1 MKKKFIRFFITL
13 GGDTGWRFTNGE
25 EWHLMIDPLFFDPEL
40 WTMEKIKV
48 AMDLLDKETSR
59 ATLYCHDLSD
69 KGNAGGKCVKAFIES
84 NPGVFV
90 LKPKETKNFGVV
102 SRAPWGCNTVKDS
115 KRIDPPAEEDIIG
128 WELNGKTRNY

>member
-13 GGDTGWRFTNGE
+13 GGDAGWRFTNGP
-25 EWHLMIDPLFFDPEL
+25 EWHSMIDPLFFDPKL
-40 WTMEKIKV
+40 WTMEKIKA

-59 ATLYCHDLSD
+59 ATRSCFDLSD
-69 KGNAGGKCVKAFIES
+69 IGKAGGACVKSFINA

-90 LKPKETKNFGVV
+90 LKD
-102 SRAPWGCNTVKDS
+102 SAPWGCNTVKES